1 MKRIDIQ
8 RLREMHAAATPG
20 PWKIV
25 ATKDPSGEWD
35 AYAKAKDGLPVD
47 LEHTDNLPA
56 VCAAMNALPALLREV
71 ELLRAS
77 NNALWEYIQTQ
88 DEVYGDY
95 GLYLAA
101 QAASDRCD
109 FEFREED
116 GEEDDDG

>member
-1 MKRIDIQ
+1 MRRIDITA
-8 RLREMHAAATPG
+8 LREMHAAATPG

-71 ELLRAS
+71 ELLRA
-77 NNALWEYIQTQ
+77 
-88 DEVYGDY
+88 VRK
-95 GLYLAA
+95 
-101 QAASDRCD
+101 AASNRLRGIWRGDLGVELD
-109 FEFREED
+109 KYADAFGEED
-116 GEEDDDG
+116 GDG